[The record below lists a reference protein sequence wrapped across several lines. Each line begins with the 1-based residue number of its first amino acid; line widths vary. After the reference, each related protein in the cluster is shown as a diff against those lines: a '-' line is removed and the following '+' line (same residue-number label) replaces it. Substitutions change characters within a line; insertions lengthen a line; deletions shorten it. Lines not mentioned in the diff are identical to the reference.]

1 VSPFALINN
10 KNHDVE
16 VIFDANLRDVLIG
29 FHPGRNDN
37 TTVLQMQDI
46 EKYISHLGNPYR
58 FLEL

>member
-1 VSPFALINN
+1 
-10 KNHDVE
+10 
-16 VIFDANLRDVLIG
+16 LIG

-46 EKYISHLGNPYR
+46 EKYLQHLWNPYR